1 MKSPFHRL
9 PIIMAKASRPHQA
22 SLTLRQGWWMIPA
35 GSLNAPVVLV
45 AAGAEIERAKVHLR
59 D

>member
-1 MKSPFHRL
+1 
-9 PIIMAKASRPHQA
+9 
-22 SLTLRQGWWMIPA
+22 MIPA

-45 AAGAEIERAKVHLR
+45 AARAEIERAKVHLR

>member
-1 MKSPFHRL
+1 
-9 PIIMAKASRPHQA
+9 
-22 SLTLRQGWWMIPA
+22 MIPT

-45 AAGAEIERAKVHLR
+45 AAGAEAERAKVQLR